1 MGIEVGGMIIGLI
14 INVLQLES
22 ESLEQLF
29 LPSLW
34 CDITCCQTQP
44 PAQDMFDHQ
53 LINPFTFLTSRLTLT
68 MKYKDKITP
77 VVVGCKDKRKWEP
90 PKRE

>member
-1 MGIEVGGMIIGLI
+1 MTSKVGGMIIGLI
-14 INVLQLES
+14 TNVLQLES

-29 LPSLW
+29 CHHCGVILLVA
-34 CDITCCQTQP
+34 QTQSP
-44 PAQDMFDHQ
+44 TQDMFDHQ
-53 LINPFTFLTSRLTLT
+53 LINPFTFLTSHLTLT

-77 VVVGCKDKRKWEP
+77 VVVDCKDKRKWEP

>member
-22 ESLEQLF
+22 ESLEKLF
-29 LPSLW
+29 CNHCGVILLVA
-34 CDITCCQTQP
+34 QTQP
-44 PAQDMFDHQ
+44 PTQDMFDHQ
-53 LINPFTFLTSRLTLT
+53 SINPFTVPTARLTLT